1 MVNKKTVR
9 ILLIVIFLAIISTII
24 VNGAGNSS
32 ENFQKSTVD
41 SSIKN
46 NVSCDSCDDFNGNS
60 MKSNSKV
67 VSSVENY
74 NNSTSSSCCQ

>member
-1 MVNKKTVR
+1 MVNKKTLR
-9 ILLIVIFLAIISTII
+9 IIVIVIFLAIISTIL

-32 ENFQKSTVD
+32 KNFQKSNVN

-46 NVSCDSCDDFNGNS
+46 NISCGSCDDFNGNS
-60 MKSNSKV
+60 MNSYSKV

-74 NNSTSSSCCQ
+74 NNSTSISCCQ